1 MFPAKP
7 SLDELVDVSD
17 LESITDML
25 VIEIFIFIG
34 FIDEEYQLADSVIQE
49 TGNHREALSV
59 LFAVRQQVHDM
70 NGDEFT
76 KGTMPSEQFDEQRF
90 QRD

>member
-25 VIEIFIFIG
+25 VVEIFIFIG

-49 TGNHREALSV
+49 TGIT
-59 LFAVRQQVHDM
+59 VR
-70 NGDEFT
+70 
-76 KGTMPSEQFDEQRF
+76 RY
-90 QRD
+90 RYCLR